1 LPTNE
6 LGFCLKLLLKG
17 KNKMSET
24 KRFFSE
30 LKSIY
35 YANAW
40 HGPALKEVLAG
51 VTAAQAAT
59 KPITNGHSIWEL
71 ILHIIGWNG
80 VFLLAL
86 AGKSVTAPEQ
96 GDFPAVNDTSEEAWQ
111 KLLGQLDQ
119 DYEKLLNAVSSLTEE
134 QLNQKALGKDYN
146 LRLMLRGTINH
157 NIYHTGQIAL
167 LKKA

>member
-1 LPTNE
+1 
-6 LGFCLKLLLKG
+6 
-17 KNKMSET
+17 MSEA
-24 KRFFSE
+24 KRFFNE

-40 HGPALKEVLAG
+40 HGPALKEVLEG
-51 VTAAQAAT
+51 ITAPQALA
-59 KPITNGHSIWEL
+59 KPIANGHSIWEL
-71 ILHIIGWNG
+71 VLHVTGWNG

-86 AGKSVTAPEQ
+86 EGKSASEPEQ
-96 GDFPAVNDTSEEAWQ
+96 GDFPLINDTSEKAWQ
-111 KLLGQLDQ
+111 EVLAKLDQ
-119 DYEKLLNAVSSLTEE
+119 DYEKLLSKVSNLTDE
-134 QLNQKALGKDYN
+134 QLNQKIVDKDYN